1 MNESILRDAVA
12 RSPLQ
17 ILAEIH
23 ESYSA
28 ILDVMPD
35 SPKFAPYR
43 KLLANTNGTFSEF
56 IEFMDSIL
64 PPCSEAKELHRCGNH

>member
-1 MNESILRDAVA
+1 MNDSILKDAVA

-17 ILAEIH
+17 MLAEIH

-28 ILDVMPD
+28 ILSVMPD

-43 KLLANTNGTFSEF
+43 KLLGQTNGTFYEF
-56 IEFMDSIL
+56 IEFMNDLL
-64 PPCSEAKELHRCGNH
+64 PPCSEAKELHRSGKH